1 MLHRLAFVAPV
12 VVSVSLAAAL
22 AFAGPKPPPP
32 TCADALGTNAYRC
45 TSIAENNPQPNP
57 FCLQASA
64 PAGSEQF
71 DLSFLN
77 TSGPCNCN
85 PTGSGKKLKFRAS
98 QHAFVCNV
106 DGVVL
111 TGKVG
116 AKGQKITAGVAIAA
130 TIEQGIAVIKPTLER
145 AERNRA
151 A

>member
-1 MLHRLAFVAPV
+1 MLRPLAFVALV
-12 VVSVSLAAAL
+12 VVPVFLSGAP

-32 TCADALGTNAYRC
+32 TCADALGTNAYSC
-45 TSIAENNPQPNP
+45 TSIDENHPQQPSQ

-77 TSGPCNCN
+77 SSGPCNCN

-98 QHAFVCNV
+98 PHAFVCNV

-116 AKGQKITAGVAIAA
+116 AKGQKITAGV
-130 TIEQGIAVIKPTLER
+130 GLEDPVSFVYSCQLDP
-145 AERNRA
+145 ACA
-151 A
+151 STP